1 LNWVDL
7 GMGAVLIGFAI
18 RGFVKGFFREI
29 CALVGIFL
37 GLWVA
42 LLKFVPLGEWIQTTI
57 PLADPLPFHL
67 AFLAIFFGLSILFS
81 LGGLVLQKVA
91 KVLLMGWLDAVGGLG
106 FGLVKGV
113 MILTVLLFLLAQ
125 LPLSASLHAQL
136 RSSTVVNH
144 LELANPFLEH
154 SVQAY
159 KRFGGGRLWDRLGVP
174 EPPRLPGPGYGR
186 AAEDALTR

>member
-1 LNWVDL
+1 
-7 GMGAVLIGFAI
+7 MGAILIGFAI
-18 RGFVKGFFREI
+18 RGLVKGFFREI

-42 LLKFVPLGEWIQTTI
+42 LLKFVPLGEWIQTKI

-67 AFLAIFFGLSILFS
+67 AFLAIFFGLSALFS
-81 LGGLVLQKVA
+81 IGGFLLQKVA

-136 RSSTVVNH
+136 RSSAVVNH
-144 LELANPFLEH
+144 LELVNPFLEH

-159 KRFGGGRLWDRLGVP
+159 RRFGGRRLWDRLGMP
-174 EPPRLPGPGYGR
+174 EPPRLPGLGHGR

>member
-1 LNWVDL
+1 
-7 GMGAVLIGFAI
+7 MGAILIGFAI
-18 RGFVKGFFREI
+18 RGFVRGFFREI

-42 LLKFVPLGEWIQTTI
+42 LLKFAPVGEWIQTKI

-67 AFLAIFFGLSILFS
+67 AFLAIFFGLSLLFS
-81 LGGLVLQKVA
+81 LGGLVLQKAA
-91 KVLLMGWLDAVGGLG
+91 KILLMGWLDAVGGLG
-106 FGLVKGV
+106 FGLLKGV

-125 LPLSASLHAQL
+125 LPLSAALHAQL
-136 RSSTVVNH
+136 RSSAIVNH
-144 LELANPFLEH
+144 LELVNPFLQH

-159 KRFGGGRLWDRLGVP
+159 KRFGDGHLWDRLGVP
-174 EPPRLPGPGYGR
+174 EPPRLPRLGYRR